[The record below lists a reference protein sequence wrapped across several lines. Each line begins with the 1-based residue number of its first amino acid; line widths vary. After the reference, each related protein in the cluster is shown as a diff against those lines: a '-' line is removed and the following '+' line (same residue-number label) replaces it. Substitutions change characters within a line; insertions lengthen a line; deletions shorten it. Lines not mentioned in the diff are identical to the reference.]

1 MVAERQ
7 QIEGWGEGVIP
18 RLAVDLKN
26 DLPEKKGFSAR
37 NLRLM
42 IQFYK
47 EYPSLHSIWQLP
59 VAKLPEKVSSNEIGH
74 TVRDR
79 IA

>member
-1 MVAERQ
+1 MIAERQ
-7 QIEGWGEGVIP
+7 QFEGWGAGVIP

-26 DLPEKKGFSAR
+26 DLSEKKGFSER

-47 EYPSLHSIWQLP
+47 EYPSLYSIWQPP
-59 VAKLPEKVSSNEIGH
+59 VAKLHRKGLVQ
-74 TVRDR
+74 
-79 IA
+79 